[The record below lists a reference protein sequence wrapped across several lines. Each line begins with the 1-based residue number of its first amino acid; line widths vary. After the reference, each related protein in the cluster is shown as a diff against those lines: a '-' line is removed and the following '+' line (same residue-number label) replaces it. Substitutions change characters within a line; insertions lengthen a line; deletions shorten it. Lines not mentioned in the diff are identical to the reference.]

1 MKNRLIF
8 IICLFFF
15 SNNLFAKNLLIQ
27 AKNISIDKNKK
38 ITIFE
43 NNVSIQ
49 TEDNYLITSDF
60 AEYNKETGI
69 IILKKNI
76 TGTDD
81 KKNTIKTNYAEYN
94 EISKILISKG
104 QTEIITSDNYIIE
117 GSDIILDNN
126 FKFIKSDSDAVVT
139 DQDKNNIYL
148 NNFDYQTKNNIFKS
162 IGSIKINDILGNEY
176 QFSQIYIDAKKKEI
190 LATDNKSFLN
200 SSNFKIKEN
209 NKPRIFSN
217 TIKIKDKNTEFG
229 KSVFTLCDYRKNDK
243 CPPWSIQS
251 KKMLHDGEKKTI
263 YYDNAVVK
271 VYDIPVFYL
280 PRLSHP
286 DPSVDRRSGFL
297 VPFLTNSKNLGS
309 GVSVPYFFA
318 LDKDKNFTFTNRLYN
333 KENPFFNGEYHQALK
348 NSNLIADFGFTEGYK
363 KTSDIKTKGSRSH
376 FFAKFN
382 KDFFGKNNSQNTL
395 NLSTQQVSDDKYLKL
410 YKIKSNIVDFNNN
423 TLENSLSFT
432 HENEDLFFGLNANI
446 YETLKDDYN
455 DKYEYILPEITL
467 DKNLK
472 INRKF
477 GDLGL
482 QTNLKV
488 HNYDTNKLNSF
499 FVNDINWRSNNII
512 SKFGFNSNILGNI
525 KNINYESK
533 NDIEFKNEPT
543 SELFGTLGYLT
554 NLSLRKTNGLNKHFL
569 TPKMLLRYSPGSMRK
584 EKSGSRLDP
593 TSAFDLS
600 RLNKIDNFET
610 GLTSTLGFDYKIKN
624 NSQDFNISAAQI
636 FNEKE
641 NKKMSS
647 VSSLDEKNSDLVGAV
662 SATLNKNINLS
673 YNFNLDQNYKDINYS
688 DIGTQMNFGALNI
701 NFNYLKEQ
709 KHIGNNNYFKS
720 KIALRN
726 NDNGLFTFETKRNLI
741 TDSSEFYDLSYEYIN
756 DCLRAGLV
764 YRREFYNDSELEAEN
779 SLLFK
784 ITLIPFGNINSP
796 MINQ

>member
-1 MKNRLIF
+1 MKNKLII
-8 IICLFFF
+8 IICLIFF
-15 SNNLFAKNLLIQ
+15 SSNLFAKNLIIQ
-27 AKNISIDKNKK
+27 AKNISIDKKNK

-43 NNVSIQ
+43 NKVSIQ

-69 IILKKNI
+69 IILKRNI
-76 TGTDD
+76 IGIDD
-81 KKNTIKTNYAEYN
+81 SNNTIKTSYAEYN
-94 EISKILISKG
+94 ELSKILISKG
-104 QTEIITSDNYIIE
+104 QTEIITSDNYIVE
-117 GSDIILDNN
+117 GSDITLDNN
-126 FKFIKSDSDAVVT
+126 FKFMKSDNDAVVT
-139 DQDKNNIYL
+139 DQDKNKIYL
-148 NNFDYQTKNNIFKS
+148 NNFDYQTKNSIFKS
-162 IGSIKINDILGNEY
+162 IGLIKVKDLLGNEY
-176 QFSQIYIDAKKKEI
+176 QFSQIYIDTNKKEI
-190 LATDNKSFLN
+190 LGTDNKSFLN
-200 SSNFKIKEN
+200 NNDFKMNEN

-217 TIKIKDKNTEFG
+217 TIKIRDKNTEFG

-271 VYDIPVFYL
+271 IYDIPVFYL

-309 GVSVPYFFA
+309 GISLPYFFA
-318 LDKDKNFTFTNRLYN
+318 LGNDKNFTFTNRFYD
-333 KENPFFNGEYHQALK
+333 KEHPFFNGEYKQAFK
-348 NSNLIADFGFTEGYK
+348 NSNLTTDFGFTEGYK
-363 KTSDIKTKGSRSH
+363 NTSSIKKAGNKSH

-382 KDFFGKNNSQNTL
+382 KNFFGKNNSQNTL
-395 NLSTQQVSDDKYLKL
+395 NLSAQHVSDDKYLKL
-410 YKIKSNIVDFNNN
+410 YKIKSNIVDYNSD
-423 TLENSLSFT
+423 TLENLLSFT
-432 HENEDLFFGLNANI
+432 HEKENLFFGLNANI

-467 DKNLK
+467 DKNL
-472 INRKF
+472 INNRKF
-477 GDLGL
+477 GDLSA

-499 FVNDINWRSNNII
+499 LVNDLNWRSNDIV

-525 KNINYESK
+525 KNINYDSK
-533 NDIEFKNEPT
+533 NDTTYKNDPT
-543 SELFGTLGYLT
+543 SELFGTIGYLSEL
-554 NLSLRKTNGLNKHFL
+554 NLRKNNGLNKHLL
-569 TPKMLLRYSPGSMRK
+569 TPKMLLRYAPGSMRK
-584 EKSGSRLDP
+584 EISGSRLDP
-593 TSAFDLS
+593 NAAFDLS
-600 RLNKIDNFET
+600 RLNKINNFET
-610 GLTSTLGFDYKIKN
+610 GITSTLGFDYKIKN
-624 NSQDFNISAAQI
+624 NSQDFDFSVAQV
-636 FNEKE
+636 FSEKE

-647 VSSLDEKNSDLVGAV
+647 ISSLDEKNSDLTGAI
-662 SATLNKNINLS
+662 SATLNKTINFN

-688 DIGTQMNFGALNI
+688 DIGTQLNFGALNM

-720 KIALRN
+720 KIAFKN
-726 NDNGLFTFETKRNLI
+726 NDNGLFSFETKRNLV
-741 TDSSEFYDLSYEYIN
+741 TNSSEFYDLSYEYIN

-784 ITLIPFGNINSP
+784 ITLIPFGDINSP